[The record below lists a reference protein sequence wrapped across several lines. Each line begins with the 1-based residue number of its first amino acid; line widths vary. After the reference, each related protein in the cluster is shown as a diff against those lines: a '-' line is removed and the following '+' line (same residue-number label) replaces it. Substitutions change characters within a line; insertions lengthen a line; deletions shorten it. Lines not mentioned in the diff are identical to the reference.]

1 MKAVR
6 HFPVAEQY
14 PSRTSMVSFFASKRI
29 SGMAIRGRKKPRSPK
44 ALRGETRLSVRDGG
58 RHWSCCFIRVRSQVC
73 PINIG
78 PQLLTGNFAVG
89 QSFNGRAPFGRNA
102 FDCPLMNGLHGNL
115 VASISDRL
123 CPGDLDCFLDGV
135 FHVKH

>member
-6 HFPVAEQY
+6 HLPVAEQY

-58 RHWSCCFIRVRSQVC
+58 RHGSCGALKVVSKSLNALYARIRCDALV
-73 PINIG
+73 
-78 PQLLTGNFAVG
+78 
-89 QSFNGRAPFGRNA
+89 
-102 FDCPLMNGLHGNL
+102 NL
-115 VASISDRL
+115 
-123 CPGDLDCFLDGV
+123 
-135 FHVKH
+135 